1 MKLIDPIFQKDIDF
15 LIFLKEHK
23 LESTSINEDESCG
36 DEMNES
42 IDDGIS
48 SHISSIISSRSHSEF
63 GNSSQPGSSIGS
75 AGSLVLR
82 NRISIRNA
90 RTNTKLV
97 CITLICFYLDLNF
110 ILHYCS

>member
-1 MKLIDPIFQKDIDF
+1 MQIVNTLIFKF
-15 LIFLKEHK
+15 FLKEHK
-23 LESTSINEDESCG
+23 LDSTSINEEESCG

-48 SHISSIISSRSHSEF
+48 SHISSTISSRSHSEF
-63 GNSSQPGSSIGS
+63 GNSSHPGSSIGS

-97 CITLICFYLDLNF
+97 CISLNYFYLDLTF
-110 ILHYCS
+110 TCLLHYQ